1 MDKMGHFIYKFS
13 LHFLIYWFFVR
24 WIQTDHLYHITIPS
38 FFIITTNNKTSIFF
52 KAKSHIFF
60 KKHFHSMHH
69 EKKIKINK
77 F

>member
-38 FFIITTNNKTSIFF
+38 FYLTTNNKTSIF
-52 KAKSHIFF
+52 KANHTFYTF
-60 KKHFHSMHH
+60 NSMHH
-69 EKKIKINK
+69 EKKIEDKKI
-77 F
+77 